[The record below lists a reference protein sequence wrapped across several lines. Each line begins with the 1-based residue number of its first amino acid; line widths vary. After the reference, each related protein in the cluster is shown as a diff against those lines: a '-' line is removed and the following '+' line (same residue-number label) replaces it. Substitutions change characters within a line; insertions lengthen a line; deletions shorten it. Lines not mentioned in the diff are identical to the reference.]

1 MYSIHTRDDLEK
13 LKKLQETKSLIFK
26 ERLKEKLGKQDFH
39 YDLEEVF
46 EPVTTKQVE
55 SNENQ
60 KQLSEKQIQALHDST
75 RIASQTVQAIKNQTQ
90 AIRESSNALNKNLQ
104 KSIKEGIQEY
114 DEITNRN
121 NQLLTS
127 LVTSNQVDSS
137 IVKTVSN
144 LLSDKNKS
152 QFSIEPIMG
161 YPNLFTINPHN
172 PQQVLIKG
180 STMTFENGHS
190 YDLSNPDLQYFI
202 TNTQFDKPINDWSAI
217 YIFLNDMKYDLNYG
231 DKKSI
236 RYQFI
241 KELYSRHQ
249 LQGLAQDYT
258 QGLAGSSATAPAQD
272 YTQGLAGSSATAPAQ
287 DYTQGFTQGY
297 TQAHDLH
304 GQSQGFAG
312 SSATAPTQDYTQGFA
327 GSSAQ
332 GYTGSGLRSY
342 ARSSTQQYIFLPS
355 DPDELVDKLK
365 LLYFEKVGGNDS
377 FLINEEIIAIVDK
390 LLEYECISPSQHQ
403 NMQSY
408 ARSNLIS

>member
-13 LKKLQETKSLIFK
+13 LKKLQETKSLVRK

-55 SNENQ
+55 SNE
-60 KQLSEKQIQALHDST
+60 KQL
-75 RIASQTVQAIKNQTQ
+75 QAIENQTR
-90 AIRESSNALNKNLQ
+90 AIEHNNNTLRVAMQN
-104 KSIKEGIQEY
+104 SIKEGIKQY
-114 DEITNRN
+114 DEITNHN
-121 NQLLTS
+121 NQLLIS
-127 LVTSNQVDSS
+127 LVNSNQVDSS

-144 LLSDKNKS
+144 LLNDKNKS
-152 QFSIEPIMG
+152 QFSLEPIEG
-161 YPNLFTINPHN
+161 YPRSSAHSSAIANANLFTINPHN

-180 STMTFENGHS
+180 STITFENGNS
-190 YDLSNPDLQYFI
+190 YNLNDPDLQYFI
-202 TNTQFDKPINDWSAI
+202 TNTQFDKQINNWDSI
-217 YIFLNDMKYDLNYG
+217 YNFLNDMKYDLNYG

-241 KELYSRHQ
+241 KELYSRYQ
-249 LQGLAQDYT
+249 LQG
-258 QGLAGSSATAPAQD
+258 
-272 YTQGLAGSSATAPAQ
+272 
-287 DYTQGFTQGY
+287 
-297 TQAHDLH
+297 
-304 GQSQGFAG
+304 
-312 SSATAPTQDYTQGFA
+312 YTQGFA

-332 GYTGSGLRSY
+332 GHTQGFVGSSAQDYTQGFVGSSAQAHDLQGFAGSSTQGQSREATQGFTGSGLRKLTRKLSRSYANGESSTRSY

-355 DPDELVDKLK
+355 DPDELVDQLK

-377 FLINEEIIAIVDK
+377 FLINEQIIAIIDK